1 LLNKEVIYLIKNNIP
16 KGKNQK
22 VLKMG
27 QEVSIITKTNSPIK
41 VINGKKFFLGC
52 PRKKRKVFGKLV
64 IVGLKKSTVQLHE
77 GRFLE
82 GRFLEGVKNDRI
94 TVTA

>member
-1 LLNKEVIYLIKNNIP
+1 LIKNNIP
-16 KGKNQK
+16 RGKNQE

-41 VINGKKFFLGC
+41 VINGKRFFLGC
-52 PRKKRKVFGKLV
+52 PRKERKVFGKLV
-64 IVGLKKSTVQLHE
+64 IVGLEKSAIQLHE
-77 GRFLE
+77 GK
-82 GRFLEGVKNDRI
+82 FLEGVKNDRI

>member
-1 LLNKEVIYLIKNNIP
+1 MIKNNIP

-22 VLKMG
+22 VLIMG
-27 QEVSIITKTNSPIK
+27 QEVSIITKASSPIK
-41 VINGKKFFLGC
+41 VINEKRFFLGC

-64 IVGLKKSTVQLHE
+64 IVGLEKSAIQLH
-77 GRFLE
+77 E